1 MGLHEGTKKVLAVA
15 NHTRAAHAGDTHR
28 FDARLRRCAIRIHV
42 VLINEVERGGGADQR
57 RFRDET

>member
-15 NHTRAAHAGDTHR
+15 DHTRAAHAGDTHR

-42 VLINEVERGGGADQR
+42 VLIMMWSGGGADQR